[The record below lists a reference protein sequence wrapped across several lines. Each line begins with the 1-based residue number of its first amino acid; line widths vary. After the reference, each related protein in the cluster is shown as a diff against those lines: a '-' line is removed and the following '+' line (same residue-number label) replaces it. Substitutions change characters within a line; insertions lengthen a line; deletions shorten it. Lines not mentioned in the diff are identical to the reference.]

1 MKLSD
6 NDKFPI
12 FEIYHNDIKI
22 IINIVCYMGDKET
35 NFILD
40 SISAK
45 NICKYENNNNIV
57 YYYDDMYKLSNC

>member
-12 FEIYHNDIKI
+12 FEIHHNDTKI
-22 IINIVCYMGDKET
+22 VINIVCYMGDKET

-45 NICKYENNNNIV
+45 IYVSMKITIILSIIMMICI
-57 YYYDDMYKLSNC
+57 S

>member
-45 NICKYENNNNIV
+45 IYVSMKITIILSIIMMICI
-57 YYYDDMYKLSNC
+57 S